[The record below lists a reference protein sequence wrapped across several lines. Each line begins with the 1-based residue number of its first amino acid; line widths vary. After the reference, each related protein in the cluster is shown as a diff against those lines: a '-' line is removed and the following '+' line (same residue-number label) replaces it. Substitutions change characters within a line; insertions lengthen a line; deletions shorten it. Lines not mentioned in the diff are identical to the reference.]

1 MIGVTVVLITCS
13 YNDAEFVRVGYY
25 VNNEYDCE
33 ELRETPPEVP
43 IPERIIRTILGD
55 KPRVTRFPIKWDE
68 ILDETVKKAEDEEID
83 KDADVNAFGATGPGM
98 MDDDHQG
105 NMDEDEDSDDEMM
118 DDSAEEEGEE
128 EDDDFTS
135 QLGPDEQDRMG
146 MMIDD
151 EADGTENV
159 SLNFPTSNAMSSKP
173 FTPSTL
179 SGEPIINTFT
189 Q

>member
-1 MIGVTVVLITCS
+1 MVLITCS

-25 VNNEYDCE
+25 VNNEYDCD
-33 ELRETPPEVP
+33 ELRETPPEAP

-55 KPRVTRFPIKWDE
+55 KPRVTRFPIKWDD

-83 KDADVNAFGATGPGM
+83 KDADINAFGAAGPDM
-98 MDDDHQG
+98 MDDGQG
-105 NMDEDEDSDDEMM
+105 NMDEDEDSADEMM
-118 DDSAEEEGEE
+118 DDSAEDEGEE
-128 EDDDFTS
+128 DDDADFTS

-151 EADGTENV
+151 DTDAAENV
-159 SLNFPTSNAMSSKP
+159 SINLPPSNVMSTKP

-179 SGEPIINTFT
+179 SGEPIVNAFM